1 MIEAAGRTEHPEGAH
16 KMETKK
22 NQWWRPPTEKKK
34 KERKPLQKRV
44 KKISV
49 VNLNYI
55 REMTHQAR
63 EQLVSTPERE
73 KKKI

>member
-22 NQWWRPPTEKKK
+22 NQWWRPPTEKR
-34 KERKPLQKRV
+34 ERKPLQKLV
-44 KKISV
+44 NKKKIV
-49 VNLNYI
+49 VNYI